1 MITAATLK
9 REEYESMHMMKNIGR
24 FGAMSVLSA
33 LIFALGPGCALM
45 SEAPDPASGR
55 WEGHWYLGKATQPAG
70 VLNADITST
79 GRDSWNAVF
88 YAEFGGAATY
98 EVRLP
103 GHRDGER
110 VVFEGEIDLGAASG
124 GVFTWSGGID
134 GDVFSGVYT
143 SRLPSGTFKLERA
156 EAAPQ

>member
-1 MITAATLK
+1 MN
-9 REEYESMHMMKNIGR
+9 MMKKIARLGGMPV
-24 FGAMSVLSA
+24 FSMLILAVLPA
-33 LIFALGPGCALM
+33 CALM
-45 SEAPDPASGR
+45 RDAPDPASGH
-55 WEGHWYLGKATQPAG
+55 WEGHWYLGKSTQPAG

-103 GHRDGER
+103 GHREGER

-143 SRLPSGTFKLERA
+143 SRLPSGTFKLDRA